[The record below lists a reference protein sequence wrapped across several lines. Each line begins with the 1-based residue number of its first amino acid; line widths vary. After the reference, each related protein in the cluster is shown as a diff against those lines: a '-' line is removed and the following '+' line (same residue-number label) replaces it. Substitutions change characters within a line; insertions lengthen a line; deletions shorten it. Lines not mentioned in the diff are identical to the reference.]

1 MQGRVYVQ
9 YYGNFSN
16 AVLKTKNKL
25 ISISHY
31 QQQQIVRYTFAGV
44 FFLWSF
50 IILRMCTINCLN
62 HFSKDKII
70 TIEVIILEMIHT
82 LLVEIEKQNPISK
95 ISNLKVLDMK
105 SFHVPKPFLV
115 LI

>member
-1 MQGRVYVQ
+1 
-9 YYGNFSN
+9 
-16 AVLKTKNKL
+16 
-25 ISISHY
+25 
-31 QQQQIVRYTFAGV
+31 
-44 FFLWSF
+44 
-50 IILRMCTINCLN
+50 MCTINCLN

-82 LLVEIEKQNPISK
+82 FLAEIEKQNPISK

-105 SFHVPKPFLV
+105 SFHVPNPFLV